1 MLMRERLVYEAVG
14 ADAGLCPCAA
24 VRQAPSMKR
33 CAASV
38 ADDTRARIDA
48 WRTGREGLRGPGGAG
63 ERSSGCLLLWDD
75 TAAWGQPPNRTP
87 GAGGRAGAERT
98 ASSVTVVPSR
108 QRVRDGALT

>member
-38 ADDTRARIDA
+38 ADDTSARIDA
-48 WRTGREGLRGPGGAG
+48 WRTGREGLRGPGDA
-63 ERSSGCLLLWDD
+63 RAPLSGGLFLFDD
-75 TAAWGQPPNRTP
+75 TAAYLAQPD
-87 GAGGRAGAERT
+87 AL
-98 ASSVTVVPSR
+98 SS
-108 QRVRDGALT
+108 GMHA